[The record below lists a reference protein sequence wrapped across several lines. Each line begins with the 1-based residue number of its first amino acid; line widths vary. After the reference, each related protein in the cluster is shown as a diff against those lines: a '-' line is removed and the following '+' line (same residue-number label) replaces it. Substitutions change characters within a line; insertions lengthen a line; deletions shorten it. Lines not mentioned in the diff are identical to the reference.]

1 MPSGRLGGGVHV
13 AAESVTGEP
22 ARGYARA
29 MAEPRLTSYERLDGS
44 EVRAVIRYLGERID
58 TYLPRH
64 PGLRA
69 ATEQLGEVVDGLHE
83 RRRRAPA
90 QRAALQWTSRIL
102 ILVVLAVSAVA
113 VFTAARDAIARAASR
128 AAFEWLPV
136 VESLINDL
144 VFAGIAI
151 WFLLS
156 LADRVVRNDLI
167 RRLHR
172 LRSLAHIIDMHQMSK
187 DPAPLLPDIESGV
200 PLGPEVISP
209 RTMSVRDYALYLD
222 YCSELLSLTSKAAA
236 LCAEESTDALVLD
249 TVSEIENLT
258 TGMSRKIW
266 QKISLLRDT
275 PHG

>member
-1 MPSGRLGGGVHV
+1 
-13 AAESVTGEP
+13 
-22 ARGYARA
+22 

-44 EVRAVIRYLGERID
+44 EVRAVISYLGERID

-69 ATEQLGEVVDGLHE
+69 ATDQLGTIADSLLD

-90 QRAALQWTSRIL
+90 QRAALVWTSRAL
-102 ILVVLAVSAVA
+102 IIVVLAVSLLAVVIA
-113 VFTAARDAIARAASR
+113 VRDAVEMVGSV
-128 AAFEWLPV
+128 AAFQWLPV

-187 DPAPLLPDIESGV
+187 DPAALLPDTA
-200 PLGPEVISP
+200 LGDIAADDVVSP

-236 LCAEESTDALVLD
+236 LCAEESTDALVLE
-249 TVSEIENLT
+249 TVSEIEILT

-266 QKISLLRDT
+266 QKISLLRDEPPSPT
-275 PHG
+275 PRA

>member
-1 MPSGRLGGGVHV
+1 
-13 AAESVTGEP
+13 
-22 ARGYARA
+22 

-44 EVRAVIRYLGERID
+44 EVRAVIAYLGERID

-69 ATEQLGEVVDGLHE
+69 ATDELGRVVDGLQE
-83 RRRRAPA
+83 RSRSAPRRRA
-90 QRAALQWTSRIL
+90 ALVLVARTL
-102 ILVVLAVSAVA
+102 IVVVAAVSVVA
-113 VFTAARDAIARAASR
+113 VVTAVRDALARVGTL

-136 VESLINDL
+136 LESLINDL
-144 VFAGIAI
+144 VFAGIAV

-187 DPAPLLPDIESGV
+187 DPAPVLGRSV
-200 PLGPEVISP
+200 PAEPGEAADPERVSP
-209 RTMSVRDYALYLD
+209 RTMSARDYSLYLE

-266 QKISLLRDT
+266 QKISLLRET
-275 PHG
+275 PHA